1 VEFDAPGNRR
11 MVDAVENRQL
21 APDHPARLRQR
32 LLRTGGRLIKHAR
45 RYWPLLDENHLTRP
59 LFGAMVR

>member
-1 VEFDAPGNRR
+1 
-11 MVDAVENRQL
+11 MVDPAENRQL
-21 APDHPARLRQR
+21 APDHPTRLRQR

-45 RYWPLLDENHLTRP
+45 RYWLLLDESHLTRP